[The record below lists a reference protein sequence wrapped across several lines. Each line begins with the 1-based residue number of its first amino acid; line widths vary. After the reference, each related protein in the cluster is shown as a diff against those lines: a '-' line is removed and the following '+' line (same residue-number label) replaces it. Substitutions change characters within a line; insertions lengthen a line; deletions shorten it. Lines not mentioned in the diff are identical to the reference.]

1 MQSKTQ
7 QMMMRKTILATITFL
22 NLVVCLQSKSQLK
35 WSKAYVQMGVLVP
48 IPSPRAFLI
57 LPWGLAY
64 SNFLGIWE
72 ASGCHRWVLETK
84 DWSLQSWDSWYGNR
98 ISPLW
103 FHRNHELIYLCIAW
117 KHCSENSMEG
127 IFSND

>member
-1 MQSKTQ
+1 MGKHAEQDTTDDDAKDHLSYDY
-7 QMMMRKTILATITFL
+7 FL

-57 LPWGLAY
+57 LPRGLAY

-72 ASGCHRWVLETK
+72 ASGCHR
-84 DWSLQSWDSWYGNR
+84 
-98 ISPLW
+98 
-103 FHRNHELIYLCIAW
+103 
-117 KHCSENSMEG
+117 
-127 IFSND
+127 